1 MPTEVY
7 APRRLAPA
15 YGAADRAV
23 AAPRGGT
30 AGAETRAMAPLSLP
44 SVLAVSLCATAL
56 ASPRAASAGPA
67 GEAVRLDDL
76 IAVAVRDSAG
86 LARTRADRAIAHAEA
101 DAAGVGDDWI
111 TTAQVGWNQTVVGE
125 NVAYQPVQLTEDA
138 KVTGTVGVA
147 KRIPT
152 GGTLSAQ
159 VGLTQTTQQYDLDPR
174 FGLDATET
182 QQAVDN
188 SQASAQL
195 RLAQPL
201 VRGFGDA
208 ASAPRRR
215 AEVAAEGANVKAQ
228 LAAEEMIRDLVVS
241 YWELAYAA
249 QELQVRKK
257 SLDLA
262 AAQFATTRDA
272 RRAGTVAE
280 SAMRAVEYQQAVR
293 EEALLRAQVE
303 VEARSLD
310 LRRLTGLEITRRE
323 IVMVP
328 GDRFELDA
336 AEVRID
342 DALDLAL
349 SDNPRLQA
357 LLADKRAADVDVA
370 LAEDAARPQIDVDL
384 AATLFGDGAASG
396 EAIGALGAGGGYQ
409 VSATLA
415 FQFELGAGRAGA
427 TTAARQRR
435 SKVVIDA
442 QDLRRMI
449 EVEVVQAVHAV
460 TAARRRAEL
469 GEQAIDVA
477 AATVQAEIAN
487 FKAGRSTNFE
497 VLQRQDELI
506 DAELRKAR
514 AIADHHV
521 AVARLE
527 FLTGTLLARYDVAVR
542 APRR

>member
-1 MPTEVY
+1 MALPSMPT
-7 APRRLAPA
+7 L
-15 YGAADRAV
+15 
-23 AAPRGGT
+23 
-30 AGAETRAMAPLSLP
+30 
-44 SVLAVSLCATAL
+44 LAVSLCATAL
-56 ASPRAASAGPA
+56 ASPRLASAGPS

-76 IAVAVRDSAG
+76 IAIAVRESAG
-86 LARTRADRAIAHAEA
+86 LARTRADRTIAHAEA
-101 DAAGVGDDWI
+101 AAAGVGDDWI
-111 TTAQVGWNQTVVGE
+111 TTAEVGWNKTVVGKD
-125 NVAYQPVQLTEDA
+125 VAYQPVQLTEDA
-138 KVTGTVGVA
+138 KVTGTVGLA
-147 KRIPT
+147 KRVPT

-159 VGLTQTTQQYDLDPR
+159 VGLAQSTQQYDLDPR

-195 RLAQPL
+195 RLSQPL

-215 AEVAAEGANVKAQ
+215 AEAAAEGANVKAQ
-228 LAAEEMIRDLVVS
+228 LAAEEMIRDLIVS

-323 IVMVP
+323 IVLVP
-328 GDRFELDA
+328 GDRFELA
-336 AEVRID
+336 AADVRID

-349 SDNPRLQA
+349 TDNPRLQA

-370 LAEDAARPQIDVDL
+370 LAEDAARPQVDVGL
-384 AATLFGDGAASG
+384 AATLFGDGASSG
-396 EAIGALGAGGGYQ
+396 EAVGALGAGGGYQ
-409 VSATLA
+409 VSATLS

-427 TTAARQRR
+427 TTAATQRR
-435 SKVVIDA
+435 AKVVIDA

-460 TAARRRAEL
+460 TAAQRRAEL
-469 GEQAIDVA
+469 GDKAIDVA
-477 AATVQAEIAN
+477 VATVQAEIAN

-497 VLQRQDELI
+497 VLQRQDELV

-514 AIADHHV
+514 SIADHHI

-527 FLTGTLLARYDVAVR
+527 FLTGTLLTRYGVAVR